1 MGRPTGPGR
10 GRRSGDG
17 RRRGRGRWALAAAV
31 AAVAAAAGCSGTAG
45 DGSGP
50 GSRPASAA
58 SPQARDSA
66 ARPDFTVAGRFPV
79 FRAPGQD
86 THAQDPSSRCDPA
99 TFQRNRAVGRA
110 AVAGFA
116 FTGADASA
124 RLLAHFLQGT
134 GTPVNFGPD
143 SAIARQ
149 AKASSA
155 FRTMNRSVQ
164 AERAA
169 PAAGRAGPGSG
180 WTARCCSR
188 SGSACPARRVTC
200 TWASAARRAWRC
212 AARARMARHR
222 FTGRLTYVIRDVYG
236 FPPSDRLLGT
246 GPAMRY
252 LQVNCG
258 APEHAGGAHWFPD
271 SITVTV
277 PFRRPRAPPAAEPWR
292 RGRDARAT
300 RSGHFRV

>member
-1 MGRPTGPGR
+1 VGRPTGPGR

-31 AAVAAAAGCSGTAG
+31 AAAVAAAGCSGTAG

-99 TFQRNRAVGRA
+99 TFRRNRAVGRA

-116 FTGADASA
+116 FAGADASA

-134 GTPVNFGPD
+134 GTPVNFGAD
-143 SAIARQ
+143 TAIARQ

-164 AERAA
+164 AEVLRQLR
-169 PAAGRAGPGSG
+169 AGRTRVQLDRTLLQPIRFGVPGS
-180 WTARCCSR
+180 ARDLYLGFR
-188 SGSACPARRVTC
+188 GTQGLEVRGSGHLAP
-200 TWASAARRAWRC
+200 
-212 AARARMARHR
+212 HR

-277 PFRRPRAPPAAEPWR
+277 PFRRPSHQER
-292 RGRDARAT
+292 
-300 RSGHFRV
+300 

>member
-1 MGRPTGPGR
+1 V
-10 GRRSGDG
+10 
-17 RRRGRGRWALAAAV
+17 ALTAV
-31 AAVAAAAGCSGTAG
+31 ALTAVAGCSGPSAG
-45 DGSGP
+45 QSGADPQPAGSASNGAAP
-50 GSRPASAA
+50 G
-58 SPQARDSA
+58 
-66 ARPDFTVAGRFPV
+66 ARPGFTVAGRFPV

-116 FTGADASA
+116 FTGEDASA
-124 RLLAHFLQGT
+124 HLLSHFLQGT
-134 GTPVNFGPD
+134 GTPVNY
-143 SAIARQ
+143 SAGSEIARQ
-149 AKASSA
+149 ARASSA

-164 AERAA
+164 AEVLRQLR
-169 PAAGRAGPGSG
+169 AGR
-180 WTARCCSR
+180 T
-188 SGSACPARRVTC
+188 RVQLD
-200 TWASAARRAWRC
+200 RALLQPIRFGVPSSSHDLYLGFRG
-212 AARARMARHR
+212 AQGLEVRGTGTLARHR

-277 PFRRPRAPPAAEPWR
+277 PFRHPRHPR
-292 RGRDARAT
+292 Q
-300 RSGHFRV
+300 

>member
-10 GRRSGDG
+10 DRRSGDE

-31 AAVAAAAGCSGTAG
+31 AAAVAAAAGCSGTAG

-79 FRAPGQD
+79 FRAAGQD

-99 TFQRNRAVGRA
+99 TFQRNRAVGKA

-116 FTGADASA
+116 FAGADASA

-134 GTPVNFGPD
+134 GTPVNFGAD
-143 SAIARQ
+143 TAIARQ

-164 AERAA
+164 AGVLRQLR
-169 PAAGRAGPGSG
+169 AGRTRVQLDRTLLQPIRFGVPGS
-180 WTARCCSR
+180 ARDLYLGFR
-188 SGSACPARRVTC
+188 GTQGLEVRGSGRLV
-200 TWASAARRAWRC
+200 
-212 AARARMARHR
+212 RHR
-222 FTGRLTYVIRDVYG
+222 FTGWLTYVIRDVYG
-236 FPPSDRLLGT
+236 FPPSDQLLGT

-277 PFRRPRAPPAAEPWR
+277 PFRHSRHSH
-292 RGRDARAT
+292 G
-300 RSGHFRV
+300 

>member
-1 MGRPTGPGR
+1 MGRPT
-10 GRRSGDG
+10 
-17 RRRGRGRWALAAAV
+17 RWAVAAAV
-31 AAVAAAAGCSGTAG
+31 AAMAAAGCSGTSG
-45 DGSGP
+45 GGSGP
-50 GSRPASAA
+50 DSQQSGTA
-58 SPQARDSA
+58 SPGARDTA
-66 ARPDFTVAGRFPV
+66 ARPGFTVAGRFPV

-124 RLLAHFLQGT
+124 SLLKHFLQGT
-134 GTPVNFGPD
+134 GTPVNYGAD

-164 AERAA
+164 AAVLRQLRS
-169 PAAGRAGPGSG
+169 GRTRVRVDRTLLQPIRFGVPGSAHDLYLG
-180 WTARCCSR
+180 FRGTQ
-188 SGSACPARRVTC
+188 GLEVHGTG
-200 TWASAARRAWRC
+200 TL
-212 AARARMARHR
+212 ARHR
-222 FTGRLTYVIRDVYG
+222 FTGHLTYVIRDVYG

-252 LQVNCG
+252 LQINCG
-258 APEHAGGAHWFPD
+258 APEHDGGAHWFPD

-277 PFRRPRAPPAAEPWR
+277 NFRHPRRAP
-292 RGRDARAT
+292 G
-300 RSGHFRV
+300 

>member
-1 MGRPTGPGR
+1 M
-10 GRRSGDG
+10 
-17 RRRGRGRWALAAAV
+17 
-31 AAVAAAAGCSGTAG
+31 AGT
-45 DGSGP
+45 
-50 GSRPASAA
+50 
-58 SPQARDSA
+58 
-66 ARPDFTVAGRFPV
+66 FPV

-99 TFQRNRAVGRA
+99 TFQRNRSVGRA

-116 FTGADASA
+116 FTGLDASA

-134 GTPVNFGPD
+134 GTPVNFGAD

-155 FRTMNRSVQ
+155 FRAMNRSVQ
-164 AERAA
+164 ADVLRQLR
-169 PAAGRAGPGSG
+169 AGRTRVQLDRTLLQPIRFGVPGS
-180 WTARCCSR
+180 ARDLYLGFR
-188 SGSACPARRVTC
+188 GTQGLEVRGSGHL
-200 TWASAARRAWRC
+200 
-212 AARARMARHR
+212 ARHR
-222 FTGRLTYVIRDVYG
+222 FAGRLTYVIRDVYG

-277 PFRRPRAPPAAEPWR
+277 PFRHPRHPQ
-292 RGRDARAT
+292 G
-300 RSGHFRV
+300 

>member
-1 MGRPTGPGR
+1 VGRPTGPGR

-17 RRRGRGRWALAAAV
+17 RSRGRGRWALAAAV
-31 AAVAAAAGCSGTAG
+31 AAVAAAAGCSGAAG

-66 ARPDFTVAGRFPV
+66 ARPGFTVAGRFPV

-99 TFQRNRAVGRA
+99 TFQRNRAVGKA

-143 SAIARQ
+143 TAIARQ

-164 AERAA
+164 ADVLRQLR
-169 PAAGRAGPGSG
+169 AGRTRVRLDRTLLQPIRFGVPGSAHDLYLG
-180 WTARCCSR
+180 FRGTQGLEVRG
-188 SGSACPARRVTC
+188 SGHLARR
-200 TWASAARRAWRC
+200 
-212 AARARMARHR
+212 R

-236 FPPSDRLLGT
+236 FPPSDQLLGT

-277 PFRRPRAPPAAEPWR
+277 PFRHPR
-292 RGRDARAT
+292 G
-300 RSGHFRV
+300 

>member
-1 MGRPTGPGR
+1 VQSETGPQPGPS
-10 GRRSGDG
+10 SG
-17 RRRGRGRWALAAAV
+17 ASHTAQA
-31 AAVAAAAGCSGTAG
+31 GTAR
-45 DGSGP
+45 P
-50 GSRPASAA
+50 G
-58 SPQARDSA
+58 
-66 ARPDFTVAGRFPV
+66 FTVAGKFPV
-79 FRAPGQD
+79 FPSPGQD

-116 FTGADASA
+116 FTGLDASA

-134 GTPVNFGPD
+134 GTPVNFGAG

-155 FRTMNRSVQ
+155 FRAMNRSVQ
-164 AERAA
+164 AEVLRQLR
-169 PAAGRAGPGSG
+169 AGRTRVELDRTLLQPIRFGVPGS
-180 WTARCCSR
+180 ARDLYLGFR
-188 SGSACPARRVTC
+188 GTQGLEVRGSGHL
-200 TWASAARRAWRC
+200 AA
-212 AARARMARHR
+212 HR

-277 PFRRPRAPPAAEPWR
+277 PFRHPK
-292 RGRDARAT
+292 G
-300 RSGHFRV
+300 

>member
-31 AAVAAAAGCSGTAG
+31 AAAVAAAGCSGTAG

-66 ARPDFTVAGRFPV
+66 ARPGFTVAGRFPV

-99 TFQRNRAVGRA
+99 TFRRNRAVGRA

-134 GTPVNFGPD
+134 GTPVNFGAD

-155 FRTMNRSVQ
+155 FRAMNRSVQ
-164 AERAA
+164 AGVLRQLR
-169 PAAGRAGPGSG
+169 AGRTRVQLDRTLLQPIRFGVPGS
-180 WTARCCSR
+180 ARDLYLGFR
-188 SGSACPARRVTC
+188 GTQGLEVRGSGHL
-200 TWASAARRAWRC
+200 
-212 AARARMARHR
+212 ARHR
-222 FTGRLTYVIRDVYG
+222 FTGRLSYVIRDVYG
-236 FPPSDRLLGT
+236 FPPSDQLLGT

-277 PFRRPRAPPAAEPWR
+277 PFRHPRRAPR
-292 RGRDARAT
+292 
-300 RSGHFRV
+300 

>member
-1 MGRPTGPGR
+1 M
-10 GRRSGDG
+10 
-17 RRRGRGRWALAAAV
+17 ALTAL
-31 AAVAAAAGCSGTAG
+31 AGCSGPAAG
-45 DGSGP
+45 GAGPDPQPAGSVSAGTRP
-50 GSRPASAA
+50 G
-58 SPQARDSA
+58 

-86 THAQDPSSRCDPA
+86 THAQDPSSRCNPA

-116 FTGADASA
+116 FTGAGASA

-134 GTPVNFGPD
+134 GTPVKFGAD
-143 SAIARQ
+143 TAIARQ

-164 AERAA
+164 ADVLRQLR
-169 PAAGRAGPGSG
+169 AGRTRVQLDRTLLQPIRFGVPGSAHDLYLG
-180 WTARCCSR
+180 FRGTQGLEVRG
-188 SGSACPARRVTC
+188 SGRL
-200 TWASAARRAWRC
+200 
-212 AARARMARHR
+212 ARHR

-236 FPPSDRLLGT
+236 FPPSDQLLGT

-277 PFRRPRAPPAAEPWR
+277 PFRRPSHPER
-292 RGRDARAT
+292 
-300 RSGHFRV
+300 

>member
-10 GRRSGDG
+10 GRHSRGGRSEDA
-17 RRRGRGRWALAAAV
+17 RRRGQGRWALAAAL
-31 AAVAAAAGCSGTAG
+31 AAVAAAGGCSGAAG

-50 GSRPASAA
+50 GSRPPSAA

-66 ARPDFTVAGRFPV
+66 ARPGFTVAGKFPV

-99 TFQRNRAVGRA
+99 TFQRNRAVGKA

-116 FTGADASA
+116 FTGAEASA
-124 RLLAHFLQGT
+124 RLLAHFLEGT
-134 GTPVNFGPD
+134 GTPVNFGAD

-149 AKASSA
+149 ARASSA

-164 AERAA
+164 ADVLHQLR
-169 PAAGRAGPGSG
+169 AGRTRVQLDRTLLQPIRFGVPGS
-180 WTARCCSR
+180 ARDLYLGFR
-188 SGSACPARRVTC
+188 GTQGLEVRGSGQL
-200 TWASAARRAWRC
+200 
-212 AARARMARHR
+212 ARHQ

-236 FPPSDRLLGT
+236 FPPSDQLLGT

-277 PFRRPRAPPAAEPWR
+277 PFQRPRNPER
-292 RGRDARAT
+292 
-300 RSGHFRV
+300 

>member
-1 MGRPTGPGR
+1 
-10 GRRSGDG
+10 
-17 RRRGRGRWALAAAV
+17 
-31 AAVAAAAGCSGTAG
+31 
-45 DGSGP
+45 
-50 GSRPASAA
+50 
-58 SPQARDSA
+58 
-66 ARPDFTVAGRFPV
+66 V

-99 TFQRNRAVGRA
+99 TFQRNRSVGKA

-116 FTGADASA
+116 FAGADASA

-134 GTPVNFGPD
+134 GTPVNFGAD

-155 FRTMNRSVQ
+155 FRTMNRSAQ
-164 AERAA
+164 ADVLRQLR
-169 PAAGRAGPGSG
+169 AGRTRVKLDRTLLQPIRFGVPGS
-180 WTARCCSR
+180 ARDLYLGFR
-188 SGSACPARRVTC
+188 GTQGLEVRGSGHL
-200 TWASAARRAWRC
+200 
-212 AARARMARHR
+212 ARHR

-236 FPPSDRLLGT
+236 FPPSDQLLGT

-277 PFRRPRAPPAAEPWR
+277 PFRRPSHPER
-292 RGRDARAT
+292 
-300 RSGHFRV
+300 

>member
-1 MGRPTGPGR
+1 MHGGRSGRSGR
-10 GRRSGDG
+10 GRR
-17 RRRGRGRWALAAAV
+17 WW
-31 AAVAAAAGCSGTAG
+31 AAAALALTAMGGCSGPSTGQPGADPQPAG
-45 DGSGP
+45 ATSP
-50 GSRPASAA
+50 GATPR
-58 SPQARDSA
+58 A

-86 THAQDPSSRCDPA
+86 THAQFPSSRCNPA

-124 RLLAHFLQGT
+124 RLLAHFLEGT

-143 SAIARQ
+143 TAIARQ

-155 FRTMNRSVQ
+155 FRAMNRSVQ
-164 AERAA
+164 AEVLRQLRS
-169 PAAGRAGPGSG
+169 GRTRVQLDRTLLQPIRFGVPGS
-180 WTARCCSR
+180 ARDLYLGFR
-188 SGSACPARRVTC
+188 GTQGLEVRGAGHLAK
-200 TWASAARRAWRC
+200 
-212 AARARMARHR
+212 HR
-222 FTGRLTYVIRDVYG
+222 FTGRLRYVIHDVYG
-236 FPPSDRLLGT
+236 FPPSDQLLGT

-271 SITVTV
+271 SIVVTV
-277 PFRRPRAPPAAEPWR
+277 PFRHQRQPK
-292 RGRDARAT
+292 G
-300 RSGHFRV
+300 

>member
-17 RRRGRGRWALAAAV
+17 RRKGRGRWALAAAV

-50 GSRPASAA
+50 GSPQASAA
-58 SPQARDSA
+58 SPQPRDSA
-66 ARPDFTVAGRFPV
+66 ARPGFTVAGRFPV

-116 FTGADASA
+116 FTGLDASA

-134 GTPVNFGPD
+134 GTPVNFGAD
-143 SAIARQ
+143 TAIARQ

-155 FRTMNRSVQ
+155 FRTMNRSAQ
-164 AERAA
+164 ADVLRQLR
-169 PAAGRAGPGSG
+169 AGRTRVKLDRTLLQPIRFGVPGS
-180 WTARCCSR
+180 ARDLYLGFR
-188 SGSACPARRVTC
+188 GTQGLEVRGSGHL
-200 TWASAARRAWRC
+200 
-212 AARARMARHR
+212 ARHR

-236 FPPSDRLLGT
+236 FPPSDQLLGT

-277 PFRRPRAPPAAEPWR
+277 PFRRPSHPER
-292 RGRDARAT
+292 
-300 RSGHFRV
+300 

>member
-1 MGRPTGPGR
+1 MGRPTGPGQ
-10 GRRSGDG
+10 G
-17 RRRGRGRWALAAAV
+17 GRGRWAASAV
-31 AAVAAAAGCSGTAG
+31 AIAALAVGGCSGSAG

-50 GSRPASAA
+50 DSRPASAS
-58 SPQARDSA
+58 SPGAQDSA

-99 TFQRNRAVGRA
+99 IFRRNRAVGKA

-116 FTGADASA
+116 FTGEDASA

-134 GTPVNFGPD
+134 GTPVNFGAD
-143 SAIARQ
+143 SATARQ
-149 AKASSA
+149 ARASSA
-155 FRTMNRSVQ
+155 FRAMNRSVQ
-164 AERAA
+164 AGILRQLR
-169 PAAGRAGPGSG
+169 AGRTRVQLDRTLLQPIRFGVPGSAHDLYLG
-180 WTARCCSR
+180 FRGTQGLEVRG
-188 SGSACPARRVTC
+188 SGQK
-200 TWASAARRAWRC
+200 
-212 AARARMARHR
+212 ARHR

-236 FPPSDRLLGT
+236 FPPSDQLLGT

-258 APEHAGGAHWFPD
+258 APDHAGGAHWFPD

-277 PFRRPRAPPAAEPWR
+277 PFRRPRHP
-292 RGRDARAT
+292 
-300 RSGHFRV
+300 

>member
-1 MGRPTGPGR
+1 VGRPTGPGR
-10 GRRSGDG
+10 GGRSGDG
-17 RRRGRGRWALAAAV
+17 RRRGRDRWVLAAAV

-50 GSRPASAA
+50 GSRPASTA
-58 SPQARDSA
+58 SPQPRDSA
-66 ARPDFTVAGRFPV
+66 ALPGFTVAGRFPV

-99 TFQRNRAVGRA
+99 TFQRNRAVGKA

-116 FTGADASA
+116 FTGAEVSA

-134 GTPVNFGPD
+134 GTPVSFGAD
-143 SAIARQ
+143 TAIARQ
-149 AKASSA
+149 ARASSA

-164 AERAA
+164 AGVLRQLR
-169 PAAGRAGPGSG
+169 AGRTRVQLDRTLLQPIRFGVPGS
-180 WTARCCSR
+180 SR
-188 SGSACPARRVTC
+188 DLYLGFRGTQGLEVRGSGHLAQ
-200 TWASAARRAWRC
+200 
-212 AARARMARHR
+212 HR

-258 APEHAGGAHWFPD
+258 APEHTGGARWFPD

-277 PFRRPRAPPAAEPWR
+277 PFRHPE
-292 RGRDARAT
+292 G
-300 RSGHFRV
+300 